1 MIALPEGK
9 WSLVF
14 ALAKN
19 ENKLPSSLSWLVFS
33 TVIPV
38 SLYSRCLKITE
49 KVLFNIAS
57 EASYVYILSGQKLI
71 KNAKKWSILA
81 SFWKPE
87 ACGQT
92 VLPDRSVLLR
102 QKLVENAKI
111 QKESSL
117 VGQIFS
123 LSYLFNRQLD
133 FVSNV
138 QKKRIDYRLRACLCI
153 EDFRV
158 LLINQKKSSG
168 NLVRFS
174 FSSMSEL
181 ITDLVN
187 EIFLG
192 RIIPC
197 PPSRL
202 ITISICSLL
211 CSLSTSK

>member
-1 MIALPEGK
+1 MMEA
-9 WSLVF
+9 
-14 ALAKN
+14 
-19 ENKLPSSLSWLVFS
+19 
-33 TVIPV
+33 
-38 SLYSRCLKITE
+38 YSRPTYDIVFQWIWFQLKI
-49 KVLFNIAS
+49 FPI
-57 EASYVYILSGQKLI
+57 SYLGPSLRR
-71 KNAKKWSILA
+71 
-81 SFWKPE
+81 
-87 ACGQT
+87 
-92 VLPDRSVLLR
+92 RSV
-102 QKLVENAKI
+102 
-111 QKESSL
+111 
-117 VGQIFS
+117 
-123 LSYLFNRQLD
+123 NRQLD

-211 CSLSTSK
+211 CSLSTST